1 MTASYDPGT
10 DLLRIA
16 PAIPAEMQEWL
27 QSADRDPLLSPR
39 DPEDERRYFYARIWQ
54 PGPEASTDLDHQ
66 FAPGTPVVLPGTGI
80 ELTFSDFGLPG
91 DFWIIAARPNTP
103 DLVVPWRLLDAA
115 APMGPQRFYAPLGLV
130 HWTVDAAGASATVED
145 CRHRFRKLCQVE
157 SCCTIHVGDGRTSHG
172 EVNDL
177 QTAIDLLPPAGG
189 QICLLPGRHEAGA
202 RIVER
207 ANIVIQGCGPRSLV
221 VAAAGQTEPV
231 IGIEDSR
238 DIVLREFAISSE
250 TTVLIAALRP
260 ERLRISRMAL
270 RARDRG
276 AVVATAGDGIALVEC
291 AIVTQPLAAPLVGTG
306 KPFEPGVFLAGDRLS
321 VLRNRIVTEPGDS
334 TLLTALG
341 GLQIGGDST
350 DVEIADNLIQD
361 GNNAGIV
368 LGSIDFVPPPVIASQ
383 QSHPGPLCRPPCAA
397 DLCQLADDQRR
408 RLHQHRSAPAAARRS
423 RPAYAAD
430 TRLRR
435 SGGRL
440 PDREQPHRRHGRQ
453 RHHGGLLVRSR
464 DREDDAIVT
473 DRLRIDGNEIR
484 GCVRLKSGIIA
495 AGVARDR
502 GVRRHH
508 AGGGRRDHDPRQPD
522 LRGRHGAH

>member
-1 MTASYDPGT
+1 MIRRCREVLSKARLTVDFTVGDPTQDPCKPRVTGGYLGAENQAIRVQLSAADRLLWAYDNGEPLYRVQIDNATPAADGSISIVFLTPPRDPVLFPLQGAIVEILPWGAMLANGEKVAAASGHLARVTASYDPGT

-66 FAPGTPVVLPGTGI
+66 FTPGTPVVLPGTGI

-177 QTAIDLLPPAGG
+177 QAAIDLLPPAGG
-189 QICLLPGRHEAGA
+189 QICLLPGRHEAAA

-260 ERLRISRMAL
+260 ERLRISRMEL

-276 AVVATAGDGIALVEC
+276 AVVATAGDGVALVEC

-350 DVEIADNLIQD
+350 RCRDRRQPDP
-361 GNNAGIV
+361 GR
-368 LGSIDFVPPPVIASQ
+368 Q
-383 QSHPGPLCRPPCAA
+383 QCRHRA
-397 DLCQLADDQRR
+397 
-408 RLHQHRSAPAAARRS
+408 RLDRLRAARR
-423 RPAYAAD
+423 
-430 TRLRR
+430 
-435 SGGRL
+435 
-440 PDREQPHRRHGRQ
+440 
-453 RHHGGLLVRSR
+453 
-464 DREDDAIVT
+464 
-473 DRLRIDGNEIR
+473 
-484 GCVRLKSGIIA
+484 
-495 AGVARDR
+495 
-502 GVRRHH
+502 
-508 AGGGRRDHDPRQPD
+508 
-522 LRGRHGAH
+522 